1 MVLSAKVY
9 LKIYKLK
16 SNIMKM
22 LFKTT
27 MLIALFAGV
36 LSCKKNEST
45 TEEDYNNTAD
55 STSAVIDTVGP
66 DTDST
71 TVNGA
76 GTTGATGEGSTGSG
90 AAGRQQEGTTNVK
103 TDSTA
108 TNNNKG
114 R

>member
-1 MVLSAKVY
+1 
-9 LKIYKLK
+9 
-16 SNIMKM
+16 MKN

-27 MLIALFAGV
+27 MLIALFAII
-36 LSCKKNEST
+36 LSCKKNESAN
-45 TEEDYNNTAD
+45 ENDHNSTAD
-55 STSAVIDTVGP
+55 STSTTVDTVGP
-66 DTDST
+66 GIDST

-90 AAGRQQEGTTNVK
+90 AAGTQQEGTTNVK

-108 TNNNKG
+108 TSNNKG

>member
-1 MVLSAKVY
+1 
-9 LKIYKLK
+9 
-16 SNIMKM
+16 MKK

-27 MLIALFAGV
+27 MLIALFATI
-36 LSCKKNEST
+36 LSCKKNESSA
-45 TEEDYNNTAD
+45 ENDYNSTAD
-55 STSAVIDTVGP
+55 STSTTVDTVGP
-66 DTDST
+66 GTDST

-90 AAGRQQEGTTNVK
+90 AAGTQQKGTETVK

-108 TNNNKG
+108 SSNSKD

>member
-1 MVLSAKVY
+1 
-9 LKIYKLK
+9 
-16 SNIMKM
+16 MKT

-27 MLIALFAGV
+27 MLIALFAAV
-36 LSCKKNEST
+36 LSCKRNEPSA
-45 TEEDYNNTAD
+45 EESYNGTVD
-55 STSAVIDTVGP
+55 STSTALDTVGP
-66 DTDST
+66 NSDST

-90 AAGRQQEGTTNVK
+90 AEGTQQKGTETVK

-108 TNNNKG
+108 SSNGKG